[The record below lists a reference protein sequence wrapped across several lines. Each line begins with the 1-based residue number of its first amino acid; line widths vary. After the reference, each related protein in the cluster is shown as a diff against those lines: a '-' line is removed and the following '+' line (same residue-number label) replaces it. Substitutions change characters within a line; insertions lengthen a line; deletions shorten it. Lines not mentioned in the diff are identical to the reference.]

1 MSTSSPAPRRVGQI
15 RHIGRLLKTV
25 GGMEHASSED
35 HYEDAE
41 EPRSSSSTRQ
51 KPANRNAIGE
61 SQSSND
67 DLPLPP
73 PRTAKSTKPILPPSS
88 PVMMDSELKVPAI
101 PRRKLPKRGA
111 AIVPRKGTFQRSQDE
126 KAKLDA
132 TDDKEN
138 AVSSQGSVQAS
149 QDNTWGFSQAAMVD
163 LSFSLPQPQ
172 PKRQK
177 IGYGAKSKVAPV
189 SNIHGKPTNTA
200 ATKAGARKYG
210 DKVRGARGSVRMTS
224 EGEENPPTLEDDALR
239 AILHPNGTPSPE
251 PESESEPEPE
261 LPKPSVRAPKSKPQ
275 AIKQERKQPSPESD
289 LPKPRAKVSQSQ
301 PQAKDLLFKQPLL
314 SDKELDEQL
323 AEHDRLNP
331 KPTRLQNQLGD
342 WMAAQAPES
351 FQPQSSGQEEALD
364 HLDDYLGQLP
374 EEEEEGTRCPI
385 CKASVDKKEYWD
397 YWTGKKNTVRHQ
409 NSFCRAHKTKA
420 AWHEYRSEG
429 YPDIDWD
436 ALPDRILKHRMKLF
450 GILSNKLPSEYRT
463 RYEPIA
469 LTGKAAAVPSRRKDL
484 PEHVQEELESYALD
498 DQSTYPG
505 YYGPHGRRIITENV
519 MKILKNEIKNCT
531 DAVVQGSGPATFV
544 QAVLVPETA
553 IFLIMEDNEVDRQ
566 DAEEIREKTYDM
578 GMLLNEEIEDHVEVY
593 DRSDEENEYFG
604 R

>member
-1 MSTSSPAPRRVGQI
+1 MD
-15 RHIGRLLKTV
+15 
-25 GGMEHASSED
+25 HASSED
-35 HYEDAE
+35 HYEDVE
-41 EPRSSSSTRQ
+41 EPRPSSSTGQ
-51 KPANRNAIGE
+51 KTANRNAIGE
-61 SQSSND
+61 SQTSNE

-73 PRTAKSTKPILPPSS
+73 PRAAKYTKPILPPSS
-88 PVMMDSELKVPAI
+88 PAMEEDSELKVLAI
-101 PRRKLPKRGA
+101 PKRNPPKRGA
-111 AIVPRKGTFQRSQDE
+111 PIVPRKGTFQRSQDE
-126 KAKLDA
+126 KAKRDA
-132 TDDKEN
+132 LGDKEN
-138 AVSSQGSVQAS
+138 AVSSQGSAQAS
-149 QDNTWGFSQAAMVD
+149 QENPWAFSQAAMD
-163 LSFSLPQPQ
+163 DMSFALPQPQPQPQPQ

-177 IGYGAKSKVAPV
+177 IGYGTKSKVAPV
-189 SNIHGKPTNTA
+189 SNIHRRPTSTA

-210 DKVRGARGSVRMTS
+210 DKARGVRGNGQAT
-224 EGEENPPTLEDDALR
+224 GEDDEKPQTLEDDALR
-239 AILHPNGTPSPE
+239 DILHPNGTPSPE
-251 PESESEPEPE
+251 PESDPEPE
-261 LPKPSVRAPKSKPQ
+261 LPKPRANASKSKPRV
-275 AIKQERKQPSPESD
+275 IKQELNQYSPEPD
-289 LPKPRAKVSQSQ
+289 LPKPRAKASKSKPRANDQE
-301 PQAKDLLFKQPLL
+301 FKQPLL
-314 SDKELDEQL
+314 SDKELDDQL

-342 WMAAQAPES
+342 WMAAQAQAPKS
-351 FQPQSSGQEEALD
+351 SQPQSSGQEEALD

-385 CKASVDKKEYWD
+385 CKASVDKTEYWD
-397 YWTGKKNTVRHQ
+397 YWTGKKNTIRHQ
-409 NSFCRAHKTKA
+409 NSFCRAHKTRSA
-420 AWHEYRSEG
+420 RHEYRSEG

-436 ALPDRILKHRMKLF
+436 ALPDRIL
-450 GILSNKLPSEYRT
+450 KLPSEYRT

-544 QAVLVPETA
+544 QAVLVPEAA
-553 IFLIMEDNEVDRQ
+553 IFLIMEDNMVDREG
-566 DAEEIREKTYDM
+566 AEEIREKTYDM

-604 R
+604 Q